1 MSRRNSDAQLAKKPT
16 ATQAMEPEAE
26 NAGLDLDN
34 AQRGSRVVAAAV
46 RMERSIQA
54 LGPALA
60 AIETPVSPQLARS
73 LQATENAWREMS
85 EEFGLLSSTELS
97 RAVGSSS
104 PNRSYASD
112 QHHAGNLLAVK
123 RPGGMKYPGF
133 QIDPHGHTIRPL
145 MRPLL
150 AAAVQAGRSEAGLAL
165 WMVSPNGYLDGDRPV
180 DRLDSDPDSI
190 LEAATDSFTIRW

>member
-1 MSRRNSDAQLAKKPT
+1 MSRQNPGVRAAKKPT
-16 ATQAMEPEAE
+16 GSQTAEPETE
-26 NAGLDLDN
+26 NAGPDQDN
-34 AQRGSRVVAAAV
+34 TQRGSRVVAAAV

-112 QHHAGNLLAVK
+112 QRNAGNLLAVK

-133 QIDPHGHTIRPL
+133 QIDPHEHTIRPV

-150 AAAVQAGRSEAGLAL
+150 ATAVQAGRSEAGLAL
-165 WMVSPNGYLDGDRPV
+165 WMISPNGYLDGDRPV
-180 DRLDSDPDSI
+180 DRLDSDPESVVK
-190 LEAATDSFTIRW
+190 AAADSFSVKW

>member
-1 MSRRNSDAQLAKKPT
+1 MSRQNPGVRAAKKPT
-16 ATQAMEPEAE
+16 GSQTAEPETE
-26 NAGLDLDN
+26 YAGPDQDTT
-34 AQRGSRVVAAAV
+34 QRGSRVVAAAV

-112 QHHAGNLLAVK
+112 QRNAGNLLAVK

-133 QIDPHGHTIRPL
+133 QIDPHEHTIRPV

-150 AAAVQAGRSEAGLAL
+150 ATAVQAGRSEAGLAL
-165 WMVSPNGYLDGDRPV
+165 WMISPNGYLDGDRPV
-180 DRLDSDPDSI
+180 DRLDSDPESVV
-190 LEAATDSFTIRW
+190 EAATDSFSVKW